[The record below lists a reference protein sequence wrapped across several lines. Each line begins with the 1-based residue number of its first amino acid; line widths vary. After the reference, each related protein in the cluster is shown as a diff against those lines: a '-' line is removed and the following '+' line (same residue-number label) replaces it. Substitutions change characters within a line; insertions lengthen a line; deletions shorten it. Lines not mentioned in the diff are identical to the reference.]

1 MEKIAEILKERRK
14 ALNLSIEEISK
25 RTRLTVKHIKAIES
39 GDLSFFNDD
48 LAYLRYFVKA
58 YCDAVNIDF
67 DELKDDLRKS
77 VDDFTTS
84 TLKIEEVKHEEI
96 KKNIDKHKP
105 LTIVGNNKYVS
116 RGDRFLNKTKKIDTS
131 LITLV
136 IVGVVVICVVVG
148 SIIFLTKDNR
158 PIKNDEATAE
168 KIPVAS
174 VDDEKIDV
182 DNNSDNNEVIK
193 DNEEVKEMEIVKD
206 GITTYTINNL
216 KKGDTLV
223 IESTFNGSNCGY
235 SATINGNNTIDSQ
248 TYKIGTKARNEVVI
262 DDNTTIS
269 LWYGCMVEVHI
280 EVNGQVLKTDDSI
293 NPSLWPGV
301 CPTETLTLKIGEL
314 YEYTE

>member
-14 ALNLSIEEISK
+14 ALNLSVEEISK

-58 YCDAVNIDF
+58 YCDAVDIDF
-67 DELKDDLRKS
+67 EELKDELRQS
-77 VDDFTTS
+77 VDDFTTN

-105 LTIVGNNKYVS
+105 LTIVGNNQYVS
-116 RGDRFLNKTKKIDTS
+116 RGDRFIHKTKRIDTS
-131 LITLV
+131 LITLI
-136 IVGVVVICVVVG
+136 IVGVIVIGVVVG
-148 SIIFLTKDNR
+148 SIVFLTKDNNVTKKEDV
-158 PIKNDEATAE
+158 PTE

-174 VDDEKIDV
+174 ADNNVVENEKKDDAIDEKD
-182 DNNSDNNEVIK
+182 EV
-193 DNEEVKEMEIVKD
+193 VKEMEIVKD
-206 GITTYTINNL
+206 GITSYTINNL
-216 KKGDTLV
+216 KKGDKLV

-248 TYKIGTKARNEVVI
+248 TYKLGTTAKNEVVV
-262 DDNTTIS
+262 DENTTIS